1 MSALSDSGF
10 EEDLHTSP
18 AAASSARLTSD
29 LHVHECDYEESCFI
43 IQRHNELQFLAQ
55 NCLARQPQITAEARS
70 KLVSWLIAVHRQL
83 KLSFE
88 SCCLAVNIMDR
99 FLITTSV
106 AADCFQ
112 LLGVTSLLIATKQV
126 EVYSPRIT
134 QLLSLCCNTFSR
146 EQLCNLECLILL
158 RLNFRLAAPTLAFFL
173 DYFTSRTT
181 GCQTD
186 EAMDK
191 MVTTQDKHVWKEPE
205 KKWKWLACKVCEL
218 SLADYTFNK
227 YMPSVIVLCAMKV
240 AKDLLKNSVQ
250 PTDNVAGSSQTLES
264 FCFQEFPTF
273 EAQLLF
279 QQCTVDLKLLVS
291 LNQDT
296 VQDFISL

>member
-1 MSALSDSGF
+1 QKCFLSSK
-10 EEDLHTSP
+10 S
-18 AAASSARLTSD
+18 
-29 LHVHECDYEESCFI
+29 
-43 IQRHNELQFLAQ
+43 
-55 NCLARQPQITAEARS
+55 ITAEARS
-70 KLVSWLIAVHRQL
+70 KLVSWLIAVRRQL

-134 QLLSLCCNTFSR
+134 QLLSLCCNSFSR

-158 RLNFRLAAPTLAFFL
+158 RLHFRLAAPTHAFFL

-181 GCQTD
+181 GYQTD
-186 EAMDK
+186 G
-191 MVTTQDKHVWKEPE
+191 EPQ

-227 YMPSVIVLCAMKV
+227 YMPSVIVLCAVKL
-240 AKDLLKNSVQ
+240 AKDLLKTHSAQ
-250 PTDNVAGSSQTLES
+250 PTDNK
-264 FCFQEFPTF
+264 
-273 EAQLLF
+273 LLV
-279 QQCTVDLKLLVS
+279 QQCTEDLKLLVS
-291 LNQDT
+291 LNQDSNGIYPPKKYLCKSK
-296 VQDFISL
+296 VLF